1 MKAKGLK
8 MILIQDSSLWMGSY
22 IIKGYF
28 IFQMVHVDFEFS
40 SLVMIFLL

>member
-8 MILIQDSSLWMGSY
+8 MILVQDSISWMGSY

-28 IFQMVHVDFEFS
+28 IFQMVHVDFKFS
-40 SLVMIFLL
+40 TPGMAFLQ